1 LKRERKGRRNIKRKR
16 AIEGTGLTTRFW
28 PIRSF
33 QRVAH
38 LFFPSPARPNFVT
51 WAPLLLSR
59 GPALQ
64 CHGTALPGKPL
75 WRVGPTCRARSP
87 APTELRAKRPGKA
100 LGPGLLCSTDS
111 FASARSSRAPGYKR
125 GRRFPSPCDPIA
137 LLRPQLGE
145 REEGRV
151 SAAAVNCVLAQR
163 QLHCVWAGSFA
174 ESPRSYWS
182 SGRKEG
188 TTG

>member
-1 LKRERKGRRNIKRKR
+1 M
-16 AIEGTGLTTRFW
+16 
-28 PIRSF
+28 
-33 QRVAH
+33 
-38 LFFPSPARPNFVT
+38 
-51 WAPLLLSR
+51 
-59 GPALQ
+59 Q

-87 APTELRAKRPGKA
+87 APTELRAKRSGKA

-145 REEGRV
+145 REEGRGLKV
-151 SAAAVNCVLAQR
+151 CATIEAQCAR
-163 QLHCVWAGSFA
+163 VK
-174 ESPRSYWS
+174 R
-182 SGRKEG
+182 GRKPGLGVPWCLHTSAVVFASRVGELTHHQYAPSHRTPVVG
-188 TTG
+188 SARTIDTGMIAIM